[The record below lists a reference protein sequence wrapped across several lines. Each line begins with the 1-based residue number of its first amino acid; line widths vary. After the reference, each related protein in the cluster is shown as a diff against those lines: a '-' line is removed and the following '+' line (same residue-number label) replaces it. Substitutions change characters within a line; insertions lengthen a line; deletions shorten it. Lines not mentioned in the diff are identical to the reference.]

1 MSGGSQSGKRA
12 PIPVLLLVRKLD
24 HGGIERDVTKVVKGL
39 DRSRF
44 TPYVAVYQSGGLRIA
59 EVQQAGVPILNLQVT
74 SLISPR
80 ILRSARNFCRFIKR
94 NKIRIVHAY
103 DASAVFAAPLARLM
117 KVPFV
122 LSSTLGHRDLFDER
136 TRKQLPFTDRLVDTV
151 FVNCEAM
158 RRHMMDDYGVPRER
172 TVLCYNGVE
181 TSEFFP
187 NRSGEP
193 KPDPV
198 AGATLVIGALCVL
211 RPEKRM
217 DLLVEAFGAVHGLRP
232 GVKLLIVGSGP
243 ELPKLQAKAV
253 ELGIEKDCVFMP
265 AVPKVAPLLRAM
277 DIFVSCS
284 SSEAFSNAV
293 LEAMA
298 CGCCPVGS
306 RVGGTPEL
314 IADGGRGLLFE
325 SGSAQELAAKL
336 ALLIEND
343 EMRLRLAH
351 NAATFATENL
361 NMDVALNCI
370 SEIYETGLAK
380 KEGRAI

>member
-1 MSGGSQSGKRA
+1 
-12 PIPVLLLVRKLD
+12 
-24 HGGIERDVTKVVKGL
+24 
-39 DRSRF
+39 
-44 TPYVAVYQSGGLRIA
+44 
-59 EVQQAGVPILNLQVT
+59 
-74 SLISPR
+74 
-80 ILRSARNFCRFIKR
+80 
-94 NKIRIVHAY
+94 
-103 DASAVFAAPLARLM
+103 
-117 KVPFV
+117 
-122 LSSTLGHRDLFDER
+122 
-136 TRKQLPFTDRLVDTV
+136 
-151 FVNCEAM
+151 
-158 RRHMMDDYGVPRER
+158 
-172 TVLCYNGVE
+172 VE

-187 NRSGEP
+187 NRSDEP

-343 EMRLRLAH
+343 EMRLRLAR